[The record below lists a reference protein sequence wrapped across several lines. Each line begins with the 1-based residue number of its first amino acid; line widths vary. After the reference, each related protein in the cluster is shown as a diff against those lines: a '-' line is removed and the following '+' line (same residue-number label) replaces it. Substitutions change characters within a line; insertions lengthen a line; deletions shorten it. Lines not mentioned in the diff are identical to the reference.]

1 MNPLLKMS
9 ALLLLGGLY
18 LSALFAPVFLP
29 EAHEVQH
36 REFVNEAPGRGFLLG
51 TDELGRDRFAR
62 LLYGVRTSLLL
73 APAAALL
80 STLISAGVGTA
91 AGVLRGKAE
100 TALLYITDLIVATPL
115 IFLLLTLRALLPLN
129 TTSGTSVICTFLLLG
144 VTGWGSGVRV
154 VSAAAARSAG
164 AGYVLQARAF
174 GCSRS
179 RLFLRQLL
187 PNVLP
192 TIIAS
197 FWLSVPAFVMAE
209 ATLSML
215 GLGVTEP
222 LPSLGNL
229 ITELQ
234 NYAAVAEQPWIAA
247 PAVLLFVILSALRLA
262 LSDKETV

>member
-1 MNPLLKMS
+1 MRLMRTG

-18 LSALFAPVFLP
+18 LAALFAPVFLP
-29 EAHEVQH
+29 ESYEIQH
-36 REFVNEAPGRGFLLG
+36 REFLSEPPGRTFLLG
-51 TDELGRDRFAR
+51 TDELGRDRFVR

-80 STLISAGVGTA
+80 STLIAAAAGTA
-91 AGVLRGKAE
+91 AGVLRGKTEA
-100 TALLYITDLIVATPL
+100 ALLYLTDLMVATPL
-115 IFLLLTLRALLPLN
+115 MFLLLTLRALLPLD
-129 TTSGTSVICTFLLLG
+129 TPSGASVMCTFLLLG

-174 GCSRS
+174 GCRRF
-179 RLFLRQLL
+179 RLFVRQLL
-187 PNVLP
+187 PNVFP
-192 TIIAS
+192 TILAA
-197 FWLSVPAFVMAE
+197 FWLTVPAFVMAE

-234 NYAAVAEQPWIAA
+234 NYAAVTEQPWITA
-247 PAVLLFVILSALRLA
+247 PAVLLFLILSALRLA
-262 LSDKETV
+262 LADKETV